1 MVGRGPL
8 AANALGLG
16 GELVV
21 PAIQTV
27 GGQFLDLDRGRNPGV
42 EQVFCALHRDR
53 VFLGLDFGEIVGDCI
68 LDDVGARAALFLSIF
83 LFSTYVR
90 DAGSQVAK
98 SPQVLLPNYV
108 AP

>member
-1 MVGRGPL
+1 VVGRGPL

-21 PAIQTV
+21 QRFI
-27 GGQFLDLDRGRNPGV
+27 
-42 EQVFCALHRDR
+42 
-53 VFLGLDFGEIVGDCI
+53 GLDFGEIVGDCI

-108 AP
+108 AL

>member
-1 MVGRGPL
+1 
-8 AANALGLG
+8 
-16 GELVV
+16 
-21 PAIQTV
+21 
-27 GGQFLDLDRGRNPGV
+27 V

-53 VFLGLDFGEIVGDCI
+53 LFLDLDFGEKVGDCI

-90 DAGSQVAK
+90 DAGSQAAK

-108 AP
+108 AL